1 MPLQPITSVPADR
14 VTVRPVHAADLDD
27 LFEINGDETTTQFLP
42 YRAWATVEDG
52 AAWLARMQVLCASGT
67 AQQLVIERKEDRKV
81 IGTVLLFKF
90 DEGSSRLELGYVVGR
105 AHWRQGYA
113 GEALRAVCQHAFR
126 HLSIRRIEAEVNP
139 LNAPSTGLL
148 RSLGFVQEGLLRQRW
163 VGKGVAYDTHIFGCL
178 AHEWR
183 GRATE
188 A

>member
-1 MPLQPITSVPADR
+1 MPLQPITCVPAGR
-14 VTVRPVHAADLDD
+14 TTVRAVREADLHD
-27 LFEINGDETTTQFLP
+27 LFAINGDEATTRFLP
-42 YRAWATVEDG
+42 YQAWATLEDG
-52 AAWLARMQVLCASGT
+52 AAWLARMQALCASGT
-67 AQQLVIERKEDRKV
+67 AQQLVIERHEDRKV